1 MINYITYSDLAKD
14 VRENIWKIP
23 HDIDVVLSIPRSGLI
38 PGIMIAEY
46 FNIPI
51 TTVDNLVKTGNIE
64 DSLLGNGRRLICK
77 KEINGEK
84 PKKKILVV
92 DDTFYSG
99 AGMKEAQEK
108 LKNFDYDFVYLV
120 VYTENPKIP
129 KNIIY
134 FRDISLYGALSS
146 FVFAKVSIFE
156 WNLFHHGM
164 LSEILYD
171 IDGVIFNDPPD
182 ERNEEAYL
190 NYIKN
195 PIPKFIPQDLSNKC
209 LNFATYRLNKY
220 RDITY
225 NSLQNVGIKIGHLYM
240 FNAENY
246 NQRNITQAPYI
257 YKGIIFKE
265 HEEYKL
271 FVESDDYQAQFIH
284 NISGKP
290 VLSIEKNIVYN

>member
-23 HDIDVVLSIPRSGLI
+23 HDIDVVLTIPRSGLI

-51 TTVDNLVKTGNIE
+51 TTVDILVKTENIE
-64 DSLLGNGRRLICK
+64 DSLLGNGRRLIYK
-77 KEINGEK
+77 KEINDKK

-92 DDTFYSG
+92 DDVFYSG
-99 AGMKEAQEK
+99 AAMKEAQEK

-120 VYTENPKIP
+120 AYTENPEIP

-134 FRDISLYGALSS
+134 FRDISLYGRLSS
-146 FVFAKVSIFE
+146 FVRAKVSVFE
-156 WNLFHHGM
+156 WNLFHHGI
-164 LSEILYD
+164 LSEVLSD

-195 PIPKFIPQDLSNKC
+195 PIPKFIPQDFLNKPI
-209 LNFATYRLNKY
+209 NFATYRLDKY
-220 RDITY
+220 RKITTD
-225 NSLQNVGIKIGHLYM
+225 SLINLGINVGTLYM
-240 FNAENY
+240 FNSETYEERGKLLSPFEYKA
-246 NQRNITQAPYI
+246 NIYLSNND
-257 YKGIIFKE
+257 
-265 HEEYKL
+265 YKL
-271 FVESDDYQAQFIH
+271 FIESDDWQAKLIH
-284 NISGKP
+284 EISGKP
-290 VLSIEKNIVYN
+290 VLSVEKNMIYN